1 MLELILVGL
10 CGNLALVLRNQIRD
24 LERERRREAERRER
38 EAERRER
45 EAERREREAIDEHEQ
60 RRREAAVKHFLR
72 MFAISAQILFTILTV
87 IGIIQSG
94 DYAKWTPLTPIK
106 KVYILKILNC
116 WCQSFLNFPFPP
128 WYSYNLCNLYVS
140 M

>member
-87 IGIIQSG
+87 IGIIRSG

-106 KVYILKILNC
+106 EVYILKILNC
-116 WCQSFLNFPFPP
+116 LCQSFLNFPFPP
-128 WYSYNLCNLYVS
+128 WYSYNLCNL
-140 M
+140 

>member
-24 LERERRREAERRER
+24 LERERRR

-87 IGIIQSG
+87 IGIIRCG

-106 KVYILKILNC
+106 ED
-116 WCQSFLNFPFPP
+116 
-128 WYSYNLCNLYVS
+128 
-140 M
+140 